1 MRIDN
6 RIFCCQQS
14 SEREDEEEE
23 GQHEDEDAIRQECLQ
38 AFSSNDY
45 IMEPGVFN
53 MLQRYFKAGGAPEQ
67 VVELLSDNYKAVA
80 QTANL
85 MAEWLIQAGI
95 VK

>member
-1 MRIDN
+1 M
-6 RIFCCQQS
+6 FLQS

-23 GQHEDEDAIRQECLQ
+23 EEHREDEDAVRQECLQ
-38 AFSSNDY
+38 AFSTNDY

-85 MAEWLIQAGI
+85 MAEWLIQAG
-95 VK
+95 VWEKVTED